1 LSHHNTIF
9 SQILKLVPRHEFEA
23 LANQHHKGRK
33 LRKMTRWSQF
43 VALGLAQ
50 LSNRHSLRDIVYN
63 MNAQVHKL
71 YHLGIACISRSSL
84 ARVNEQ
90 QPYELYERLCGKILS
105 RCHGYAPRHSF
116 KFKNK
121 LYSLDSSTIDLCLSM
136 FPWAKFRATKGAV
149 KLHVGLDHQG
159 YLPTFLRVTDGK
171 VHDMTIARDLDLPSD
186 SIVVFDR
193 GYAAYNWFNT
203 LNSKGIFFVTRQKSR
218 AAYTVFERNS
228 VNKKQGLT
236 SDQTIRIKGEYAKTC
251 PFNMRRIGY
260 RDPETGKHYSFLT
273 NNFSLSAMTI
283 ARIYQSRWQIEL
295 FFKWIK
301 QNLRIKTYLGTSK
314 NAVLTQIWI
323 AMCIYL
329 ILCYIK
335 FANKLGFSLQQ
346 ILRLLQLNLFER
358 RDLMAL
364 LKPPLVSKEET
375 IFQTSLSI
383 G

>member
-364 LKPPLVSKEET
+364 LKPPLVSKEGT